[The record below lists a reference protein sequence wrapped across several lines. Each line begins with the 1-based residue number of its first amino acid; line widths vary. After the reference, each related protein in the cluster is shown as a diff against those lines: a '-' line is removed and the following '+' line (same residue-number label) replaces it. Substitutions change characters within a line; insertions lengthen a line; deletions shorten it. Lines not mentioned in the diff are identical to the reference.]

1 MHKEL
6 CGGRSGLCDAMRPTR
21 GADLLKY
28 LRKVEFKGI
37 YLYLKFVLYKIIDFI
52 QKTKNFLYTQDLVV
66 IDFCL
71 MLMVMVQHVII

>member
-37 YLYLKFVLYKIIDFI
+37 YIKVLPQTIKLLIFFQKKII
-52 QKTKNFLYTQDLVV
+52 KDLVV

-71 MLMVMVQHVII
+71 M

>member
-37 YLYLKFVLYKIIDFI
+37 YIIKLLILQTIF
-52 QKTKNFLYTQDLVV
+52 KKK
-66 IDFCL
+66 
-71 MLMVMVQHVII
+71 

>member
-37 YLYLKFVLYKIIDFI
+37 YIKKFYLNYKVIDFSLKKII
-52 QKTKNFLYTQDLVV
+52 KDLVV

-71 MLMVMVQHVII
+71 M

>member
-1 MHKEL
+1 MVLFHRDMHKEL

-37 YLYLKFVLYKIIDFI
+37 YIKSYLHYI
-52 QKTKNFLYTQDLVV
+52 
-66 IDFCL
+66 
-71 MLMVMVQHVII
+71 

>member
-37 YLYLKFVLYKIIDFI
+37 YIKVLPQTIKLLIFF
-52 QKTKNFLYTQDLVV
+52 QKKS
-66 IDFCL
+66 
-71 MLMVMVQHVII
+71 

>member
-37 YLYLKFVLYKIIDFI
+37 YIIKLLIF
-52 QKTKNFLYTQDLVV
+52 TNYF
-66 IDFCL
+66 
-71 MLMVMVQHVII
+71 